1 VRCTQN
7 SGTVPLY
14 QVFELS
20 FTHDGAY
27 ENPFFDVTIEVKF
40 ESPKGEKVT
49 VGAFFYGSSTPPVIR
64 RERQGRGRAQTE
76 YVFEKLDLWK
86 ARFAPTEVGPW
97 RYSYRFTNVKGG
109 EASGTGTFACV
120 NGRSHNPGF
129 VRPHPSN
136 PYRWVCDDGTAYFPV
151 GLQTG
156 WADRGATG
164 TFLDGSGMEGPF
176 RLDRSNPLPPGPLY
190 VRGPS
195 SNPQNADVYFRHYGR
210 CGFNLLRFSQRNNTP
225 DLYRD
230 LDHYL
235 VQEAVM
241 TDELLAEARR
251 YGFRVM
257 YGLFGYQKAFTE
269 EPDNAEGMA
278 KVKRFVKYSV
288 DRWGVYVDFWEFLNE
303 QKADARWYDVMTPYL
318 KSIDPYHHPITTS

>member
-1 VRCTQN
+1 
-7 SGTVPLY
+7 
-14 QVFELS
+14 
-20 FTHDGAY
+20 
-27 ENPFFDVTIEVKF
+27 
-40 ESPKGEKVT
+40 
-49 VGAFFYGSSTPPVIR
+49 
-64 RERQGRGRAQTE
+64 
-76 YVFEKLDLWK
+76 
-86 ARFAPTEVGPW
+86 
-97 RYSYRFTNVKGG
+97 
-109 EASGTGTFACV
+109 
-120 NGRSHNPGF
+120 
-129 VRPHPSN
+129 
-136 PYRWVCDDGTAYFPV
+136 
-151 GLQTG
+151 
-156 WADRGATG
+156 
-164 TFLDGSGMEGPF
+164 
-176 RLDRSNPLPPGPLY
+176 
-190 VRGPS
+190 
-195 SNPQNADVYFRHYGR
+195 
-210 CGFNLLRFSQRNNTP
+210 LRFSQRNNTP